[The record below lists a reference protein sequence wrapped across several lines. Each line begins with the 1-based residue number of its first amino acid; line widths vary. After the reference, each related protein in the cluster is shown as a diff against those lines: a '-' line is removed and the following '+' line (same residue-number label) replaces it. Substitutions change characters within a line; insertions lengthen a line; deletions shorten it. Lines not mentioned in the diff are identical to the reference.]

1 MLKIS
6 KSSGASSLQK
16 LLPEQKK
23 ETKKLLI
30 GGLVKSTKGGSKK
43 KGLENE
49 NDTLKMC
56 LNYFTLFWIK

>member
-23 ETKKLLI
+23 ETKNKQTN
-30 GGLVKSTKGGSKK
+30 STQQ
-43 KGLENE
+43 
-49 NDTLKMC
+49 
-56 LNYFTLFWIK
+56 III